1 MTTAPPIGNR
11 YEVLETLGEGAM
23 GLVWRVRDSVAN
35 QEVALKII
43 SQRYGASSPGEAPS
57 AKSVLQFQQEFRL
70 MTQLRHPNCC
80 AVYEYGLVADGS
92 PFFTMEVVEGRGLD
106 QLKPVDGP
114 TFVHVLSQVL
124 LALGYIHQL
133 GFVHCDLKSAN
144 VRVKPD
150 GTVKLMDYG
159 LMEYAR
165 RPSGFING
173 TIAYISPEVIRRGAI
188 DQRTDLYSLGVLAYE
203 MLTGRVPF
211 DSTDARVV
219 LAAHINEAPVPPTQL
234 VQDIDPLHEHIVL
247 KLLAKSPLDR
257 YQSAYE
263 ALEALGVAVPAGI
276 GGNLLTSP
284 LMGRERELE
293 VLTASLAQLKR
304 GQGGQALLL
313 SGPSGIG
320 KSRLLEEFRFTVQ
333 LANTLNVVGQSFEQ
347 GNSPYGPF
355 VAVLKALMPAVKQ
368 HIPDDLALYAPVL
381 AQLLP

>member
-1 MTTAPPIGNR
+1 MTAAPPIANR

-23 GLVWRVRDSVAN
+23 GLVWRVHDSVAN

-43 SQRYGASSPGEAPS
+43 SQRYGASAPGEAPS

-80 AVYEYGLVADGS
+80 AVYEYGLVGDGS

-106 QLKPVDGP
+106 ELKPLDGP

-203 MLTGRVPF
+203 MLTGQVPF
-211 DSTDARVV
+211 NSNDARLV
-219 LAAHINEAPVPPTQL
+219 LGAHINEAPVPPSPVNRTWHSVIDDSGMSSWASSATRLQAARHSGG
-234 VQDIDPLHEHIVL
+234 VQYWPPAMLQNGASTHVCNTAMRVGSGASIV
-247 KLLAKSPLDR
+247 
-257 YQSAYE
+257 
-263 ALEALGVAVPAGI
+263 
-276 GGNLLTSP
+276 
-284 LMGRERELE
+284 
-293 VLTASLAQLKR
+293 
-304 GQGGQALLL
+304 
-313 SGPSGIG
+313 
-320 KSRLLEEFRFTVQ
+320 
-333 LANTLNVVGQSFEQ
+333 
-347 GNSPYGPF
+347 
-355 VAVLKALMPAVKQ
+355 
-368 HIPDDLALYAPVL
+368 
-381 AQLLP
+381 